1 MTLKVSVTL
10 CYLIMS
16 YDPLSGDLGSF
27 DPVRVEPTVRSP
39 LGQLTV
45 HAFRL
50 ATSKVFQ
57 IIGQNST
64 TQVDSYRVGEADVFN
79 IWD

>member
-1 MTLKVSVTL
+1 MT
-10 CYLIMS
+10 
-16 YDPLSGDLGSF
+16 YDPIGGNLGGT
-27 DPVRVEPTVRSP
+27 DPVRIESSNRSA

-50 ATSKVFQ
+50 AASKVFH
-57 IIGQNST
+57 IIGNKST